1 MATTEKTNA
10 NQELFELLSE
20 AESQMYYAVARDFEN
35 EELKEAYKHLK
46 TALVTFAKV
55 TGCCNQ

>member
-1 MATTEKTNA
+1 MATNKMDA

-20 AESQMYYAVARDFEN
+20 AENQMFYAVVRDFKN

-46 TALVTFAKV
+46 TALATFAKA
-55 TGCCNQ
+55 TGCHNQ